1 MASQPIGD
9 DEGSCPGV
17 DSGPAD
23 GQRMDAEAASQVE
36 LLYSEFAG
44 LAFAFLRSQGVD
56 SSSAYEIVHDAF
68 EKIGRAVR
76 DGHGPTKS
84 PRGFVMRVVRNTW
97 IDWVRRPV
105 RRVSLLAEAS
115 LQVVDPSGED
125 GFDRAIELRDQQG
138 RLAALDKAL
147 ASLPERLQHVTKMH
161 YLYGISI
168 SDIAA
173 TLEINEG
180 TVRYHLSAARKR
192 LKEIL
197 EQDRENWEGEGQ

>member
-1 MASQPIGD
+1 MANQPIGD
-9 DEGSCPGV
+9 DEETCSSVNAGPV
-17 DSGPAD
+17 DDQRLDAD
-23 GQRMDAEAASQVE
+23 AAWQVE
-36 LLYSEFAG
+36 LLYREFARV
-44 LAFAFLRSQGVD
+44 AFAFLRSQGVD
-56 SSSAYEIVHDAF
+56 SSSAHEIVHDAF

-84 PRGFVMRVVRNTW
+84 SGGFVMTVVRNTW
-97 IDWVRRPV
+97 IDWGRSPV
-105 RRVSLLAEAS
+105 RRIGLMAEAS

-138 RLAALDKAL
+138 KLAALDKAL
-147 ASLPERLQHVTKMH
+147 ASLSGRLQQVMKMH

-180 TVRYHLSAARKR
+180 TVRYHLSVGRTR

-197 EQDRENWEGEGQ
+197 EQDRDNWEGEGQ